1 MYLNNQ
7 CTMQKNLF
15 FMLLMS
21 VLFSACS
28 KEEVQTLDQSAVKTE
43 HKADPMYAAKL
54 LAFMQAKKASGD
66 ANMRFGEFPN
76 IPIEYAKNIFDDV
89 LAVYVPLKEGQTG
102 GELNEH
108 TITVYP
114 ALEVFEDGE
123 LGECITG
130 TSAAHFLMGTI
141 DELIGYVQNLDLPG
155 YKYISYIYTTV
166 YTQDDQQMVMNVH
179 FGLVNRV
186 SSGNGPINC
195 TPPLGTYNP
204 VDGTT
209 WFIMDY
215 YLNNLECNPNLKV
228 RIRNGANLIPPHPS
242 TCGGIILPGYTFVL
256 AYSGTVYGEPINKND
271 YPSFYTIPNPNI
283 AWSETVLLNDNFTS
297 IFAWQLKD
305 FTSAFAYN
313 AQEHGYFGN
322 YLMNYGD
329 VVGYGRV
336 NYRSSTYFL
345 FPDWFKEGSHT
356 TIYYFQKLKWV
367 AIPDPAN
374 WGVSL
379 NAGLTPELNP

>member
-1 MYLNNQ
+1 
-7 CTMQKNLF
+7 
-15 FMLLMS
+15 MLLMS

-43 HKADPMYAAKL
+43 RKADPMYAAKL

-114 ALEVFEDGE
+114 ALEVFEDEE

-130 TSAAHFLMGTI
+130 TSAAHFLTGTI

-186 SSGNGPINC
+186 STGSGFVTCDPTNGMYDPIGFAAFYQMN
-195 TPPLGTYNP
+195 T
-204 VDGTT
+204 
-209 WFIMDY
+209 I
-215 YLNNLECNPNLKV
+215 LNSENCNPNLRL
-228 RIRNGANLIPPHPS
+228 RIRTGSPYTPPHPS
-242 TCGGIILPGYTFVL
+242 NYGATLIPGYTWVL
-256 AYSGTVYGEPINKND
+256 AYSGTVSGVNVNYDD
-271 YPSFYTIPNPNI
+271 YQTLYTVANPRVL
-283 AWSETVLLNDNFTS
+283 WSETVPLTSNFTQ
-297 IFAWQLKD
+297 INAGVLKD
-305 FTSAFAYN
+305 HISATAYN
-313 AQEHGYFGN
+313 AQEPLFFSN
-322 YLMNYGD
+322 YLIDYGD
-329 VVGYGRV
+329 VVGYT
-336 NYRSSTYFL
+336 N
-345 FPDWFKEGSHT
+345 PDFDIAYLSGQNNDPLKLGSHKV
-356 TIYYFQKLKWV
+356 IYRYQKLRWV
-367 AIPDPAN
+367 AVPHPDQ
-374 WGVSL
+374 WSVSI
-379 NAGLTPELNP
+379 NAGVTPDLN